1 MEASSLEQQVADLK
15 RAAEQLE
22 AEKETLL
29 KLSEEAKQQ
38 PITQLTK
45 EQFEV
50 IYLACKGQQINANTS
65 YGLTLNM
72 NDAKNRLLV
81 RSLARLRIP
90 QISYIDINHIEPDDG
105 DVKGFLANS
114 VPDQLNYL
122 DFNPTKSHQLE
133 GARFVDGLVSAA
145 AKCKTYFRVFNT
157 DFDGESF
164 ARVLAAAKHC
174 TGNVYFQNSTIRSDS
189 QLDFGDTLD
198 GWENPSLY
206 LRQ

>member
-122 DFNPTKSHQLE
+122 IFNPNKSHQLE
-133 GARFVDGLVSAA
+133 GDRFLAGLVSAA
-145 AKCKTYFRVFNT
+145 AKCKTNFNVYNT
-157 DFDGESF
+157 DFGGEDF
-164 ARVLAAAKHC
+164 VLLQAAAKHC
-174 TGNVYFQNSTIRSDS
+174 TSHVYFGNCTIRSDS
-189 QLDFGDTLD
+189 QLGFRDALD
-198 GWENPSLY
+198 GWKCPSLY
-206 LRQ
+206 LRE